1 MMYLLLEFD
10 ADFVSSFISKIFNE
24 SLENTNLSDDL
35 KLADITLVLRKINPD
50 DKASHRPVSIS
61 PALS

>member
-1 MMYLLLEFD
+1 MYLLLEFD